1 MRTRIV
7 SLATVALLCAAPGA
21 LAGSMSATPIS
32 IDLATAPDFIVLPD
46 ISMTVGNALRYQD
59 DVTIFVDGADA
70 GPVSFPLNISC
81 DGYSDYVFG
90 YVTSTQNSWQYRVT
104 MYPNDLASGTTC
116 TFRDLKIPKTSLAEN
131 CSVSVRYEATNPFS
145 GSMLDSGGP
154 VSVATCVEPPVVKDR
169 PVVKISDRTVAAFY
183 DDGITQVSAFMA
195 VNRIKSLGDEYRIAA
210 VSKFNTSTGEWFECF
225 TEQDVSVAVSQSGR
239 AEGRATV
246 SGSSCP
252 ASDVPVVV
260 TCRPSGATYTTTGNN
275 TTRGGKELF
284 PQKMQSRSWSF
295 EPLSCSI
302 VAFGAEYQTHTGTA
316 SFEEDL
322 VLLK

>member
-1 MRTRIV
+1 
-7 SLATVALLCAAPGA
+7 
-21 LAGSMSATPIS
+21 MSATPIS
-32 IDLATAPDFIVLPD
+32 IDLATAPDFIALPD

-90 YVTSTQNSWQYRVT
+90 HVNSTQNSWQFRVT

-116 TFRDLKIPKTSLAEN
+116 TFRDLKIPKSSLVEN
-131 CSVSVRYEATNPFS
+131 CSVSVRYEAFNFGS
-145 GSMLDSGGP
+145 GSIVDSGGP
-154 VSVATCVEPPVVKDR
+154 VTVATCSAPPPASKDP

-195 VNRIKSLGDEYRIAA
+195 VNRIKSLGYEYRIAS
-210 VSKFNTSTGEWFECF
+210 VSKLDTLTGEWFECF
-225 TEQDVSVAVSQSGR
+225 TEQNVSVTVSQSGR

-252 ASDVPVVV
+252 APDVPVVV
-260 TCRPSGATYTTTGNN
+260 TCRASDATLTTIGNN

-284 PQKMQSRSWSF
+284 PKKWQSRSWSF
-295 EPLSCSI
+295 EPLRCSI
-302 VAFGAEYQTHTGTA
+302 MAFGAEYQTDTGTA

-322 VLLK
+322 VMLK